1 MNAPQTR
8 GDPRANPEPVSRV
21 WQNRPIMSDPRFLR
35 ASRLIAALQAPVVL
49 PQARRLRSATPHLP
63 EAALPWRGEHLID
76 GVAAGGASDGASDV
90 EGDGPALRLL
100 VLGDSTAAGVGVAT
114 QSDGLPGRLS
124 AALSARLGRPVSW
137 RAVGRNGAT
146 TRDLLTTFV
155 AAAFDEPFDLL
166 FLSIGA
172 NDALTLRSAGA
183 YARDLRRILQLAA
196 QHQPDALVLVSSMPS
211 FGQFDLLPE
220 PLRTS
225 LLRHARNLER
235 AGRAVVAADPHWRM
249 SSQPPPYVE
258 GFFAADAFHPG
269 VVGYREWAE
278 WAVDD
283 AWAGSLDRLA
293 ERHA

>member
-1 MNAPQTR
+1 
-8 GDPRANPEPVSRV
+8 
-21 WQNRPIMSDPRFLR
+21 MSDPRFLR
-35 ASRLIAALQAPVVL
+35 ASRLIAALQAPVVMS
-49 PQARRLRSATPHLP
+49 QARRVRRSTPHLP
-63 EAALPWRGEHLID
+63 EAELPWRGEHT
-76 GVAAGGASDGASDV
+76 VATGAASGTAGDAV
-90 EGDGPALRLL
+90 PLRLL

-114 QSDGLPGRLS
+114 QADGLPGRL
-124 AALSARLGRPVSW
+124 AVALAARLERPVAW

-146 TRDLLTTFV
+146 TRDILATFV
-155 AAAFDEPFDLL
+155 DEAFSEPYDLL

-172 NDALTLRSAGA
+172 NDALTLRAAGA
-183 YARDLRRILQLAA
+183 YARDLRRILHLAR

-211 FGQFDLLPE
+211 FGQFDLLPQ

-225 LLRHARNLER
+225 LLRHALNLER
-235 AGRAVVAADPHWRM
+235 AGRSVVSGDPHWRM

-258 GFFAADAFHPG
+258 GFFADDAFHPG

-293 ERHA
+293 ERRA

>member
-1 MNAPQTR
+1 
-8 GDPRANPEPVSRV
+8 
-21 WQNRPIMSDPRFLR
+21 MSDPRFLR

-49 PQARRLRSATPHLP
+49 RQARRVRRSTPHLP
-63 EAALPWRGEHLID
+63 EAELPWRGERV
-76 GVAAGGASDGASDV
+76 GAAGSSAEA
-90 EGDGPALRLL
+90 EPLRLL

-114 QSDGLPGRLS
+114 QADGLPGRL
-124 AALSARLGRPVSW
+124 AAYLGARLERPVTW

-146 TRDLLTTFV
+146 TRDILASFV
-155 AAAFDEPFDLL
+155 DDAFSEPHDLL
-166 FLSIGA
+166 FLTIGA

-183 YARDLRRILQLAA
+183 YARDLRRILHLARA
-196 QHQPDALVLVSSMPS
+196 HQPDALVLVASMPS

-225 LLRHARNLER
+225 LLRHALNLER
-235 AGRAVVAADPHWRM
+235 AGRAVVAGDTHWRM
-249 SSQPPPYVE
+249 SSQPPPYVD
-258 GFFAADAFHPG
+258 GFFADDAFHPG

-278 WAVDD
+278 WAVND